1 MIMTASRTFGLI
13 AAAFLVASPALAEDT
28 TPRQPDVQIVECRTH
43 DAAQEKA
50 DMALAMSALDFMQAH
65 DMDKL
70 NTMLPDLKTALGH
83 APDIVSHPEHCGDS
97 IIVYSDE
104 LSDVLTVSA
113 MIQGHEKEFGA
124 SKVAQHE
131 VLPYPLLAFVVGWI
145 EFENEDFQSAHDAYA
160 KGLLNDPNYHL
171 LIMEDTLTLAAL
183 HRSPEALGQLDA
195 YLARNPDL
203 PDAQMANALRKR
215 GYVLVELER
224 WDEAEAAYKDSLKL
238 EPDDETAQGELEYIT
253 ANRPSKPAN

>member
-1 MIMTASRTFGLI
+1 MISTRTFGLM
-13 AAAFLVASPALAEDT
+13 AAAFFVASPALAADAA
-28 TPRQPDVQIVECRTH
+28 PRLPDIQIVECRTH

-50 DMALAMSALDFMQAH
+50 DQALAMSALDLMQAH
-65 DMDKL
+65 DIDKL
-70 NTMLPDLKTALGH
+70 NALLPDLKTALGH
-83 APDIVSHPEHCGDS
+83 APDVLSHPEHCGDS

-104 LSDVLTVSA
+104 LSDVLTISA
-113 MIQGHEKEFGA
+113 MIQGHEKEFSA
-124 SKVAQHE
+124 SKVEQHE
-131 VLPYPLLAFVVGWI
+131 ALPYPLLAFVVGWI

-160 KGLLNDPNYHL
+160 KGLLNDPNYHS

-195 YLARNPDL
+195 YVARNTDL

-238 EPDDETAQGELEYIT
+238 EPEDETATSELEYI
-253 ANRPSKPAN
+253 AQNRPSKPTN

>member
-1 MIMTASRTFGLI
+1 M
-13 AAAFLVASPALAEDT
+13 AAAFLAASPALAQDAA
-28 TPRQPDVQIVECRTH
+28 PRKPDMLIVDCRTH

-50 DMALAMSALDFMQAH
+50 DQTLALSALDLIQAH

-70 NTMLPDLKTALGH
+70 NAMLPDLKAALGR
-83 APDIVSHPEHCGDS
+83 APDVPSHPEHCGDS

-104 LSDVLTVSA
+104 LSDVLTISG
-113 MIQGHEKEFGA
+113 MIEGHEKEFGA
-124 SKVAQHE
+124 SKAEQHE
-131 VLPYPLLAFVVGWI
+131 ALPYPLLAFVVGWVA
-145 EFENEDFQSAHDAYA
+145 FENEDFQAAHDAYA
-160 KGLLNDPNYHL
+160 KGLLNDPNYDS
-171 LIMEDTLTLAAL
+171 LIMEDTLALAAL

-203 PDAQMANALRKR
+203 PDALQANALRKR

-238 EPDDETAQGELEYIT
+238 EPDDETAQSELEYIT

>member
-1 MIMTASRTFGLI
+1 MVSVRTFGLVTV
-13 AAAFLVASPALAEDT
+13 AAFLMASPALAEDT
-28 TPRQPDVQIVECRTH
+28 TPRLPDVQIVDCRTH

-50 DMALAMSALDFMQAH
+50 DQALAMSALDLIQAH

-70 NTMLPDLKTALGH
+70 NALLPDLKAALGH

-104 LSDVLTVSA
+104 LSDVLTISA

-124 SKVAQHE
+124 SKVEQHDA
-131 VLPYPLLAFVVGWI
+131 LPYPLLAFVTGWTY
-145 EFENEDFQSAHDAYA
+145 FEKEDFQSAHDAYA
-160 KGLLNDPNYHL
+160 KGLLNDPNYDS
-171 LIMEDTLTLAAL
+171 LIMEDTLALAAL
-183 HRSPEALGQLDA
+183 HRSSEALGQLDA
-195 YLARNPDL
+195 YIARNPDL
-203 PDAQMANALRKR
+203 PDEMKANALRKR

-224 WDEAEAAYKDSLKL
+224 WDEAEAAYKASLKL
-238 EPDDETAQGELEYIT
+238 APDDETAQGELEYIT

>member
-1 MIMTASRTFGLI
+1 MISMRMFGLM
-13 AAAFLVASPALAEDT
+13 AAAFFVAAPALAEDA
-28 TPRQPDVQIVECRTH
+28 TPRLPDVQIVECRTH
-43 DAAQEKA
+43 DATQEKA
-50 DMALAMSALDFMQAH
+50 DQALAMSALDLMQAH
-65 DMDKL
+65 DIDKL
-70 NTMLPDLKTALGH
+70 NARLPDLKAALGH
-83 APDIVSHPEHCGDS
+83 APDVLSHPEHCGDS

-131 VLPYPLLAFVVGWI
+131 ALPYPLLAFVVGWI

-160 KGLLNDPNYHL
+160 KGLINDPNYHS

-224 WDEAEAAYKDSLKL
+224 WDEAETAYKDSLKL
-238 EPDDETAQGELEYIT
+238 EPDDETAQSELEYI
-253 ANRPSKPAN
+253 AQNRPSKPAN

>member
-1 MIMTASRTFGLI
+1 MISTRTFGLM
-13 AAAFLVASPALAEDT
+13 AAAFFVASPALADDT
-28 TPRQPDVQIVECRTH
+28 APRLPDIQIVECRTH

-50 DMALAMSALDFMQAH
+50 DQALAMSALDLMQAH

-70 NTMLPDLKTALGH
+70 NALLPDLKTALGH
-83 APDIVSHPEHCGDS
+83 APDVLSHPEHCGDS

-104 LSDVLTVSA
+104 LSDVLVVSA

-124 SKVAQHE
+124 SKAEQRE
-131 VLPYPLLAFVVGWI
+131 ALPYPLLAFVVGWI
-145 EFENEDFQSAHDAYA
+145 EFENEDFQSAHYAYA
-160 KGLLNDPNYHL
+160 KGLLNDPNYHS

-183 HRSPEALGQLDA
+183 HRNPEALGQLDA

-224 WDEAEAAYKDSLKL
+224 WDEAETAYKDSLKL
-238 EPDDETAQGELEYIT
+238 EPEDETAQGELEYI
-253 ANRPSKPAN
+253 AQNRPSKPAN

>member
-1 MIMTASRTFGLI
+1 MTVSHTLGLM
-13 AAAFLVASPALAEDT
+13 AAAFLVVSPALAQDAA
-28 TPRQPDVQIVECRTH
+28 PRQPDVLIVDCRTH

-50 DMALAMSALDFMQAH
+50 DQALAMSALDLIQAH

-70 NTMLPDLKTALGH
+70 NAMLPDLKAALGH
-83 APDIVSHPEHCGDS
+83 APDVVSHPEHCGDS

-104 LSDVLTVSA
+104 LSDVLTISG
-113 MIQGHEKEFGA
+113 MIEGHEKDFGA
-124 SKVAQHE
+124 SKAEQHE
-131 VLPYPLLAFVVGWI
+131 TLPYPLLAFVVGWVA
-145 EFENEDFQSAHDAYA
+145 FENEDFQAAHDAYA
-160 KGLLNDPNYHL
+160 KGLLNDPNYDS
-171 LIMEDTLTLAAL
+171 LIMEDTLALAAL

-203 PDAQMANALRKR
+203 PDAMRANALRKR

-238 EPDDETAQGELEYIT
+238 EPNDETAQSELEYIT

>member
-1 MIMTASRTFGLI
+1 MLGLM
-13 AAAFLVASPALAEDT
+13 ATGFLLASPALAYQE
-28 TPRQPDVQIVECRTH
+28 TPRLPDVQIIDCQTH

-50 DMALAMSALDFMQAH
+50 DMALAMSALDLMQTH
-65 DMDKL
+65 DIDKL
-70 NTMLPDLKTALGH
+70 NAMVPDLKAALGH
-83 APDIVSHPEHCGDS
+83 APDKPSHPEHCGDS

-104 LSDVLTVSA
+104 LSDMLTLSA

-124 SKVAQHE
+124 AKVEQREA
-131 VLPYPLLAFVVGWI
+131 LPYPLLAFVVGWI
-145 EFENEDFQSAHDAYA
+145 EYEGEDYASAHDVYA
-160 KGLLNDPNYHL
+160 KGLLNDPNYNS

-183 HRSPEALGQLDA
+183 HRSPEALTQLDA

-203 PDAQMANALRKR
+203 PDELMANAQRKR

-224 WDEAEAAYKDSLKL
+224 WDEAEAAYKESLKL
-238 EPDDETAQGELEYIT
+238 DPEDETSQGELEYIT